1 MIRRPLCTACILF
14 LIVQAVRVCVFQ
26 CAEDQKPSALE
37 SAVSE
42 GTRLTLTGTV
52 DRIEEKNKVTAL
64 VLEDNAVS
72 ASGQQI
78 SEPSILV
85 YINPD
90 EIQKKINIG
99 NVIQVEGE
107 ASFFERARN
116 PGNFDQRSYYQKQGI
131 HVLVWAESL
140 SVRSEQTDRIRESLS
155 GLRARWKGMLTECL
169 GEYYGNTMS
178 AILLGEKSGLDAEMK
193 KMYQKNGIGHLLA
206 ISGLHMSFIGMGVYG
221 ALRRIGLGF
230 VPAGLL
236 GGGVLVLYTLMIGA
250 GVSSLRA
257 LIMFL
262 VRIGADMT
270 GRDYDLPTSLSL
282 AAAVICAWQPLYI
295 TDAGFQLSFGAILGI
310 WLLNPVFTEM
320 FRCGQMFRCGRED
333 RGGKVSSVFCALKKK
348 LLESVSSSLA
358 VNLFLSGP
366 LLYFYFEVPPYS
378 VILNILVIPVM
389 PLAMGAGLGGL
400 AAGMVLPSAGGAVLQ
415 VCRAVLWLY
424 DMACGAA
431 GKLPGSRIVTG
442 KPGLAW
448 LAVYY
453 AVTASVCAVF
463 FRMAE
468 ARRKKERE
476 DTNGG
481 ERVIRPEQRQGG
493 GSKRNG
499 RAQPV
504 PGYITLTMRLSGVV
518 LLAFAAVMVLLCRGS
533 YTWKPGTEI
542 TVLDVGQG
550 DGIHIRGPEGENLFI
565 DGGSSD
571 VSSVGTYRIEPYL
584 LSCAVEEL
592 DYVFLTHGDEDH
604 INGMTELLEGQELGV
619 RIRNLVLPPEE
630 YLDEKLAGISRA
642 AARNGTRV
650 VTIQAGQ
657 SLRNGDTDLEITC
670 LGPECGT
677 DMGPGNGA
685 SLVLGARYGAFG
697 MLLTGDVEL
706 EGERSLVNSGR
717 LGRYP
722 VLKAAHHGSKNS
734 GTEEFLQIVKPAA
747 AVISAGKDNRY
758 GHPHEETLE
767 RLTDAGC
774 MICSTQECG
783 AVMLRS
789 DGSSLQIE
797 SFLE

>member
-64 VLEDNAVS
+64 FLEDNAVS

-90 EIQKKINIG
+90 EIKKKINIG

-116 PGNFDQRSYYQKQGI
+116 PGNFDQRSYYQKQSI

-140 SVRSEQTDRIRESLS
+140 SVRSEQTDRIREFLS

-320 FRCGQMFRCGRED
+320 FRCGQMFKCRRKAGA
-333 RGGKVSSVFCALKKK
+333 GNVSSVFCALKNK

-358 VNLFLSGP
+358 VNLFLLGP

-476 DTNGG
+476 NANGG
-481 ERVIRPEQRQGG
+481 EKVIRPEQRQGG
-493 GSKRNG
+493 GSKING

-504 PGYITLTMRLSGVV
+504 PGYITLTMRLLGVV

-533 YTWKPGTEI
+533 YTWRSGTEV

-550 DGIHIRGPEGENLFI
+550 DGIHIRGPEGENFFI

-584 LSCAVEEL
+584 LNCAVEEL

-630 YLDEKLAGISRA
+630 YLDEKLAGIGRT

-650 VTIQAGQ
+650 VTIEAGQ

-670 LGPECGT
+670 LGPECGAG
-677 DMGPGNGA
+677 MEPGNGA

-706 EGERSLVNSGR
+706 EGEQNLVNSGR

-722 VLKAAHHGSKNS
+722 VLKAAHHGSRNS
-734 GTEEFLQIVKPAA
+734 GTEEFLQIVKPAV
-747 AVISAGKDNRY
+747 AVISAGQDNRY

-767 RLTDAGC
+767 RLKDAGC

-783 AVMLRS
+783 AITLRS

-797 SFLE
+797 SFVE

>member
-64 VLEDNAVS
+64 FLEDNAVS

-140 SVRSEQTDRIRESLS
+140 SVRSEQTDRIREFLS

-333 RGGKVSSVFCALKKK
+333 RGGKVSSVFCALKK

-400 AAGMVLPSAGGAVLQ
+400 AAGMILPSAGGAVLQ

-504 PGYITLTMRLSGVV
+504 PGYITLTMRLSGAA

-533 YTWKPGTEI
+533 YTWRSGTKI

-783 AVMLRS
+783 AVTLRS

>member
-64 VLEDNAVS
+64 FLEDNAVS

-504 PGYITLTMRLSGVV
+504 PGYITLTMRLSGAA

>member
-64 VLEDNAVS
+64 FLEDNAVS

-140 SVRSEQTDRIRESLS
+140 SVRSEQTDRIREFLS

-333 RGGKVSSVFCALKKK
+333 RGGKVSSVFCALKK

-400 AAGMVLPSAGGAVLQ
+400 AAGMILPSAGGAVLQ

-504 PGYITLTMRLSGVV
+504 PGYITLTMRLSGAA

-533 YTWKPGTEI
+533 YTWKSGTEV

>member
-42 GTRLTLTGTV
+42 GTRFTLTGTV
-52 DRIEEKNKVTAL
+52 GRIEEKNKVTAL
-64 VLEDNAVS
+64 FLEDNAVS

-140 SVRSEQTDRIRESLS
+140 SVRSEQTDRIREFLS

-236 GGGVLVLYTLMIGA
+236 GGGVLILYTLMIGA

-333 RGGKVSSVFCALKKK
+333 RGGKVSSVFCALKK

-400 AAGMVLPSAGGAVLQ
+400 AAGMILPSAGGAVLQ

-630 YLDEKLAGISRA
+630 YLDEKLAGIGRT

-650 VTIQAGQ
+650 VTIEAGQ

-670 LGPECGT
+670 LGPACGT
-677 DMGPGNGA
+677 GMGPGNGA

-706 EGERSLVNSGR
+706 EGEQNLVNSGR

-722 VLKAAHHGSKNS
+722 VLKAAHHGSRNS
-734 GTEEFLQIVKPAA
+734 GTEEFLQIVKPAV

>member
-64 VLEDNAVS
+64 FLEDNAVS

-90 EIQKKINIG
+90 EIKKKINIG

-400 AAGMVLPSAGGAVLQ
+400 AAGMILPSAGGAVLQ

-774 MICSTQECG
+774 VICSTQECG

>member
-64 VLEDNAVS
+64 FLEDNAVS
-72 ASGQQI
+72 ATGQQI

-90 EIQKKINIG
+90 EIKKKINIG

-140 SVRSEQTDRIRESLS
+140 SVRSEQTDRIREFLS

-333 RGGKVSSVFCALKKK
+333 RGGKVSSVFCALKK

-400 AAGMVLPSAGGAVLQ
+400 AAGMILPSAGGAVLQ

-774 MICSTQECG
+774 VICSTQECG

>member
-64 VLEDNAVS
+64 FLEDNAVS

-90 EIQKKINIG
+90 EIKKKINIG

-140 SVRSEQTDRIRESLS
+140 SVRSEQTDRIREFLS

-295 TDAGFQLSFGAILGI
+295 TDTGFQLSFGAILGI

-333 RGGKVSSVFCALKKK
+333 RGGKVSSVFCALKK

-400 AAGMVLPSAGGAVLQ
+400 AAGMILPSAGGAVLQ

-504 PGYITLTMRLSGVV
+504 PGYITLTMRLSGAA

-533 YTWKPGTEI
+533 YTWKSGTEV

-550 DGIHIRGPEGENLFI
+550 DGIHIRGPEGENFFI

-571 VSSVGTYRIEPYL
+571 VSSVGTYRIKPYL
-584 LSCAVEEL
+584 LSSAVEEL

-604 INGMTELLEGQELGV
+604 INGMAELLEDQELGV

-630 YLDEKLAGISRA
+630 YLDEKLAGIGHT

-650 VTIQAGQ
+650 VTIEAGQ

-677 DMGPGNGA
+677 GMGPGNGA

-706 EGERSLVNSGR
+706 EGEQSLVNSGR

-722 VLKAAHHGSKNS
+722 VLKAAHHGSRNS
-734 GTEEFLQIVKPAA
+734 GTEEFLQIVKPAV
-747 AVISAGKDNRY
+747 AVISAGIENRY

-767 RLTDAGC
+767 RLKNAGC
-774 MICSTQECG
+774 VICSTQECG

>member
-64 VLEDNAVS
+64 FLEDNAVS
-72 ASGQQI
+72 ALGQQI

-90 EIQKKINIG
+90 EIKKKINIG

-504 PGYITLTMRLSGVV
+504 PGYITLTMRLSGAA

-533 YTWKPGTEI
+533 YTWKSGTEV

-584 LSCAVEEL
+584 LSCGVEEL

-604 INGMTELLEGQELGV
+604 INGMAELLEGQELGV

-630 YLDEKLAGISRA
+630 YLDEKLAGIGRA

-650 VTIQAGQ
+650 VTIEAGQ

-677 DMGPGNGA
+677 DMGP
-685 SLVLGARYGAFG
+685 LYWARG
-697 MLLTGDVEL
+697 MEHSGCCSQGTWNWKGSRTLSTA
-706 EGERSLVNSGR
+706 EGWGGIRS
-717 LGRYP
+717 
-722 VLKAAHHGSKNS
+722 
-734 GTEEFLQIVKPAA
+734 
-747 AVISAGKDNRY
+747 
-758 GHPHEETLE
+758 
-767 RLTDAGC
+767 
-774 MICSTQECG
+774 
-783 AVMLRS
+783 
-789 DGSSLQIE
+789 
-797 SFLE
+797 

>member
-64 VLEDNAVS
+64 FLEDNAVS

-140 SVRSEQTDRIRESLS
+140 SVRSEQTDRIREFLS

-333 RGGKVSSVFCALKKK
+333 RGGKVSSVFCALKK

-400 AAGMVLPSAGGAVLQ
+400 AAGMILPSAGGAVLQ

-533 YTWKPGTEI
+533 YTWKPGTEV

-783 AVMLRS
+783 AVTLRS

>member
-1 MIRRPLCTACILF
+1 
-14 LIVQAVRVCVFQ
+14 
-26 CAEDQKPSALE
+26 
-37 SAVSE
+37 
-42 GTRLTLTGTV
+42 
-52 DRIEEKNKVTAL
+52 
-64 VLEDNAVS
+64 
-72 ASGQQI
+72 
-78 SEPSILV
+78 
-85 YINPD
+85 
-90 EIQKKINIG
+90 
-99 NVIQVEGE
+99 
-107 ASFFERARN
+107 
-116 PGNFDQRSYYQKQGI
+116 
-131 HVLVWAESL
+131 
-140 SVRSEQTDRIRESLS
+140 
-155 GLRARWKGMLTECL
+155 
-169 GEYYGNTMS
+169 
-178 AILLGEKSGLDAEMK
+178 
-193 KMYQKNGIGHLLA
+193 
-206 ISGLHMSFIGMGVYG
+206 MSFIGMGVYG

-320 FRCGQMFRCGRED
+320 FRCGQMFKCRRKAGA
-333 RGGKVSSVFCALKKK
+333 GNVSSVFCALKNK

-358 VNLFLSGP
+358 VNLFLLGP

-400 AAGMVLPSAGGAVLQ
+400 AAGMVMPSAGGAVLQ

-476 DTNGG
+476 NANGG
-481 ERVIRPEQRQGG
+481 EKVIRPEQRQGG
-493 GSKRNG
+493 GSKING

-533 YTWKPGTEI
+533 YTWRSGTEV

-604 INGMTELLEGQELGV
+604 INGMAELLEGQELGV

-630 YLDEKLAGISRA
+630 YLDEKLAGIGRA

-650 VTIQAGQ
+650 VTIEAGQ

-670 LGPECGT
+670 LGPACGT
-677 DMGPGNGA
+677 GMGPGNGA

-706 EGERSLVNSGR
+706 EGEQNLVNSGR

-722 VLKAAHHGSKNS
+722 VLKAAHHGSRNS
-734 GTEEFLQIVKPAA
+734 GTEEFLQIVKPAV
-747 AVISAGKDNRY
+747 AVISAGQDNRY

-767 RLTDAGC
+767 RLKDAGC

-783 AVMLRS
+783 AITLRS

-797 SFLE
+797 SFVE

>member
-64 VLEDNAVS
+64 FLEDNAVS
-72 ASGQQI
+72 ATGQQI

-140 SVRSEQTDRIRESLS
+140 SVRSEQTDRIREFLS

-333 RGGKVSSVFCALKKK
+333 RGGKVSSVFCALKK

-400 AAGMVLPSAGGAVLQ
+400 AAGMILPSAGGAVLQ

-504 PGYITLTMRLSGVV
+504 PGYITLTMRLSGAA

-533 YTWKPGTEI
+533 YTWKSGTEV

-550 DGIHIRGPEGENLFI
+550 DGIHIRGPEGENFFI

-584 LSCAVEEL
+584 LSCGVEEL

-706 EGERSLVNSGR
+706 EGEQNLVNSGR

-722 VLKAAHHGSKNS
+722 VLKAAHHGSRNS

-774 MICSTQECG
+774 VICSTQECG

>member
-64 VLEDNAVS
+64 FLEDNAVS

-90 EIQKKINIG
+90 EIKKKINIG

-140 SVRSEQTDRIRESLS
+140 SVRSEQTDRIREFLS

-333 RGGKVSSVFCALKKK
+333 RGGKVSSVFCALKK

-431 GKLPGSRIVTG
+431 GMLPGSRIVTG

-476 DTNGG
+476 DTDGG

-533 YTWKPGTEI
+533 YTWRSGTEV

-584 LSCAVEEL
+584 LSCGVEEL

-604 INGMTELLEGQELGV
+604 INGMAELLEGQELGV

-630 YLDEKLAGISRA
+630 YLDEKLAGIGRA

-650 VTIQAGQ
+650 VTIEAGQ

-706 EGERSLVNSGR
+706 EGEQNLVNSGR

-722 VLKAAHHGSKNS
+722 VLKAAHHGSRNS

-747 AVISAGKDNRY
+747 AVISAGIENRY

-767 RLTDAGC
+767 RLKDAGC
-774 MICSTQECG
+774 VICSTQECG

>member
-64 VLEDNAVS
+64 FLEDNAVS

-140 SVRSEQTDRIRESLS
+140 SVRSEQTDRIREFLS

-504 PGYITLTMRLSGVV
+504 PGYITLTMRLSGAA

-533 YTWKPGTEI
+533 YTWKSGTEV

-550 DGIHIRGPEGENLFI
+550 DGIHIRGPEGENFFI

-584 LSCAVEEL
+584 LSCGVEEL

-630 YLDEKLAGISRA
+630 YLDEKLAGIGHT

-650 VTIQAGQ
+650 VTIEAGQ

-685 SLVLGARYGAFG
+685 SLVLGSRHGAFG

-706 EGERSLVNSGR
+706 EGEQNLVNSGR

-722 VLKAAHHGSKNS
+722 VLKAAHHGSRNS

>member
-52 DRIEEKNKVTAL
+52 GRIEEKNKVTAL
-64 VLEDNAVS
+64 FLEDNAVS

-140 SVRSEQTDRIRESLS
+140 SVRSGQTDRIREFLS

-348 LLESVSSSLA
+348 LLESVSSSVA

-504 PGYITLTMRLSGVV
+504 PGYITLTMRLSGAA

-533 YTWKPGTEI
+533 YTWKSGTEV

-630 YLDEKLAGISRA
+630 YLDEKLAGIGRT

-706 EGERSLVNSGR
+706 EGEQNLVNSGR

-722 VLKAAHHGSKNS
+722 VLKAAHHGSRNS
-734 GTEEFLQIVKPAA
+734 GTEEFLQIVKPAV

>member
-26 CAEDQKPSALE
+26 CAEHQKPSALE

-64 VLEDNAVS
+64 FLEDNAVS

-90 EIQKKINIG
+90 EIKKKINIG

-504 PGYITLTMRLSGVV
+504 PGYIILTMRLSGAA

-533 YTWKPGTEI
+533 YTWKSGTEV

-550 DGIHIRGPEGENLFI
+550 DGIHIRGPEGENFFI

-571 VSSVGTYRIEPYL
+571 VSSVGSYRIEPYL
-584 LSCAVEEL
+584 LSCGVEEL

-630 YLDEKLAGISRA
+630 YLDEKLAGIGHT

-650 VTIQAGQ
+650 VTIEAGQ

-706 EGERSLVNSGR
+706 EGEQNLVNSGR

-722 VLKAAHHGSKNS
+722 VLKAAHHGSRNS
-734 GTEEFLQIVKPAA
+734 GTEEFLQIVKPAV

>member
-64 VLEDNAVS
+64 FLEDNAVS
-72 ASGQQI
+72 ATGQQI

-178 AILLGEKSGLDAEMK
+178 AILLGEKSGLDEEMK

-504 PGYITLTMRLSGVV
+504 PGYITLTMRLSGAA
-518 LLAFAAVMVLLCRGS
+518 LLAFTAVMVLLCRGS
-533 YTWKPGTEI
+533 YTWKSGTEV

-550 DGIHIRGPEGENLFI
+550 DGIHIRGPEGENFFI

-584 LSCAVEEL
+584 LSCGVEEL

-630 YLDEKLAGISRA
+630 YLDEKLAGIGHT

-650 VTIQAGQ
+650 VTIEAGQ

-685 SLVLGARYGAFG
+685 SLVLGARHGAFG

-706 EGERSLVNSGR
+706 EGEQNLVNSGR

-722 VLKAAHHGSKNS
+722 VLKAAHHGSRNS

>member
-52 DRIEEKNKVTAL
+52 GRIEEKNKVTAL
-64 VLEDNAVS
+64 FLEDNAVS

-140 SVRSEQTDRIRESLS
+140 SVRSEQTDRIREFLS

-333 RGGKVSSVFCALKKK
+333 RGGKVSSVFCALKK

-400 AAGMVLPSAGGAVLQ
+400 AAGMILPSAGGAVLQ

-518 LLAFAAVMVLLCRGS
+518 LLVFAAVMVLLCRGS
-533 YTWKPGTEI
+533 YTWKSGTEV

-550 DGIHIRGPEGENLFI
+550 DGIHIRGPEGENFFI

-630 YLDEKLAGISRA
+630 YLDEKLAGIGHT

-650 VTIQAGQ
+650 VTIEAGQ

-706 EGERSLVNSGR
+706 EGEQNLVNSGR

-722 VLKAAHHGSKNS
+722 VLKAAHHGSRNS

-774 MICSTQECG
+774 VICSTQECG

>member
-1 MIRRPLCTACILF
+1 
-14 LIVQAVRVCVFQ
+14 
-26 CAEDQKPSALE
+26 
-37 SAVSE
+37 
-42 GTRLTLTGTV
+42 
-52 DRIEEKNKVTAL
+52 
-64 VLEDNAVS
+64 
-72 ASGQQI
+72 
-78 SEPSILV
+78 
-85 YINPD
+85 
-90 EIQKKINIG
+90 
-99 NVIQVEGE
+99 
-107 ASFFERARN
+107 
-116 PGNFDQRSYYQKQGI
+116 
-131 HVLVWAESL
+131 
-140 SVRSEQTDRIRESLS
+140 
-155 GLRARWKGMLTECL
+155 
-169 GEYYGNTMS
+169 
-178 AILLGEKSGLDAEMK
+178 
-193 KMYQKNGIGHLLA
+193 
-206 ISGLHMSFIGMGVYG
+206 MSFIGMGVYG

-236 GGGVLVLYTLMIGA
+236 GGGVLILYTLMIGA

-320 FRCGQMFRCGRED
+320 FRCGQMFKCRRKAGA
-333 RGGKVSSVFCALKKK
+333 GNVSSVFCALKNK

-442 KPGLAW
+442 KPSLAW

-476 DTNGG
+476 NANGG

-504 PGYITLTMRLSGVV
+504 PGYITLTMRLSGAA

-533 YTWKPGTEI
+533 YTWRSGTEI

-584 LSCAVEEL
+584 LSCGVEEL

-604 INGMTELLEGQELGV
+604 INGMAELLEGQELGV

-630 YLDEKLAGISRA
+630 YLDEKLVGISRT

-670 LGPECGT
+670 LGPECGAG
-677 DMGPGNGA
+677 MEPGNGA

-706 EGERSLVNSGR
+706 EGEQNLVNSGISV
-717 LGRYP
+717 G
-722 VLKAAHHGSKNS
+722 LK
-734 GTEEFLQIVKPAA
+734 
-747 AVISAGKDNRY
+747 
-758 GHPHEETLE
+758 
-767 RLTDAGC
+767 
-774 MICSTQECG
+774 
-783 AVMLRS
+783 
-789 DGSSLQIE
+789 
-797 SFLE
+797 

>member
-42 GTRLTLTGTV
+42 GTRFTLTGTV
-52 DRIEEKNKVTAL
+52 GRIEEKNKVTAL
-64 VLEDNAVS
+64 FLEDNAVS

-140 SVRSEQTDRIRESLS
+140 SVRSEQTDRIREFLS

-333 RGGKVSSVFCALKKK
+333 RGGKVSSVFCALKK

-400 AAGMVLPSAGGAVLQ
+400 AAGMILPSAGGAVLQ

-630 YLDEKLAGISRA
+630 YLDEKLAGIGRT

-650 VTIQAGQ
+650 VTIEAGQ

-670 LGPECGT
+670 LGPACGT
-677 DMGPGNGA
+677 GMGPGNGA

-706 EGERSLVNSGR
+706 EGEQNLVNSGR

-722 VLKAAHHGSKNS
+722 VLKAAHHGSRNS
-734 GTEEFLQIVKPAA
+734 GTEEFLQIVKPAV

>member
-1 MIRRPLCTACILF
+1 MIRRPLCMVCILF
-14 LIVQAVRVCVFQ
+14 LAVQAVRAGIFQ
-26 CAEDQKPSALE
+26 CAEDQRPSALE

-42 GTRLTLTGTV
+42 GTQLALTGTV
-52 DRIEEKNKVTAL
+52 SRIEEKNKVTAL
-64 VLEDNAVS
+64 YLEDNAVS
-72 ASGQQI
+72 ALGQQI
-78 SEPSILV
+78 NEPNILV

-90 EIQKKINIG
+90 QIQKKINIG
-99 NVIQVEGE
+99 NVIQVDGE
-107 ASFFERARN
+107 ASLFEQARN

-140 SVRSEQTDRIRESLS
+140 SVRSEQTDRIREFLS
-155 GLRARWKGMLTECL
+155 GLRAQWKGMLTEHL

-320 FRCGQMFRCGRED
+320 FRCGQMFKCRRKAGA
-333 RGGKVSSVFCALKKK
+333 GNASSAFCALKNK

-358 VNLFLSGP
+358 VNLFLLGP

-415 VCRAVLWLY
+415 ACRAVLWLY
-424 DMACGAA
+424 DMACSAA
-431 GKLPGSRIVTG
+431 GKLPCSRIVTG
-442 KPGLAW
+442 KPGMAW

-453 AVTASVCAVF
+453 AAIAAVCAVF
-463 FRMAE
+463 FFMAE
-468 ARRKKERE
+468 KRRKRERE
-476 DTNGG
+476 KACIG
-481 ERVIRPEQRQGG
+481 ENVIRPEQRQS
-493 GSKRNG
+493 GSMKNKG
-499 RAQPV
+499 REQTLPDPAS
-504 PGYITLTMRLSGVV
+504 LTMRLSGIV
-518 LLAFAAVMVLLCRGS
+518 LLVFATVMTLLCRGS
-533 YTWKPGTEI
+533 YTLRSGTEV

-550 DGIHIRGPEGENLFI
+550 DGIHIRGPEGENFFI

-584 LSCAVEEL
+584 LSCAVEKL

-604 INGMTELLEGQELGV
+604 INGMAELLEGQELGV

-630 YLDEKLAGISRA
+630 YLDEKLAGIGRT

-650 VTIQAGQ
+650 VTIEAGQ

-677 DMGPGNGA
+677 GMGPGNGA

-706 EGERSLVNSGR
+706 EGEQNLVNSGR

-722 VLKAAHHGSKNS
+722 VLKAAHHGSRNS
-734 GTEEFLQIVKPAA
+734 GTEEFLQIVKPAV
-747 AVISAGKDNRY
+747 AVISAGQDNRY

-767 RLTDAGC
+767 RLKNAGC
-774 MICSTQECG
+774 VICSTQECG

>member
-26 CAEDQKPSALE
+26 CAEDQKPSA
-37 SAVSE
+37 
-42 GTRLTLTGTV
+42 TLTGTV

-64 VLEDNAVS
+64 FLEDNAVS

-140 SVRSEQTDRIRESLS
+140 SVRSEQTDRIREFLS

-310 WLLNPVFTEM
+310 WLLTPVLAEM

-504 PGYITLTMRLSGVV
+504 PGYITLTMRLSGAA

-533 YTWKPGTEI
+533 YTWKPGTEV

-550 DGIHIRGPEGENLFI
+550 DGIHIRGPEGENFFI

-584 LSCAVEEL
+584 LSCGVEEL

-630 YLDEKLAGISRA
+630 YLDEKLAGIGHT

-650 VTIQAGQ
+650 VTIEAGQ

-706 EGERSLVNSGR
+706 EGEQNLVNSGR

-722 VLKAAHHGSKNS
+722 VLKAAHHGSRNS
-734 GTEEFLQIVKPAA
+734 GTEEFLQIVKPAV

>member
-64 VLEDNAVS
+64 FLEDNAVS

-90 EIQKKINIG
+90 EIKKKINIG

-178 AILLGEKSGLDAEMK
+178 AILLGEKSGLDEEMK

-504 PGYITLTMRLSGVV
+504 PGYITLTMRLSGAA
-518 LLAFAAVMVLLCRGS
+518 LLAFTAVMVLLCRGS
-533 YTWKPGTEI
+533 YTWKSGTEV

-550 DGIHIRGPEGENLFI
+550 DGIHIRGPEGENFFI

-584 LSCAVEEL
+584 LSCGVEEL

-630 YLDEKLAGISRA
+630 YLDEKLAGIGHT

-650 VTIQAGQ
+650 VTIEAGQ

-685 SLVLGARYGAFG
+685 SLVLGARHGAFG

-706 EGERSLVNSGR
+706 EGEQNLVNSGR

-722 VLKAAHHGSKNS
+722 VLKAAHHGSRNS

>member
-14 LIVQAVRVCVFQ
+14 LVVQAVRVCVFQ
-26 CAEDQKPSALE
+26 CAEDQRPSALE

-52 DRIEEKNKVTAL
+52 SRIEEKNKVTA
-64 VLEDNAVS
+64 VYLEDNAVS
-72 ASGQQI
+72 ALGQQI
-78 SEPSILV
+78 SEPNILV

-90 EIQKKINIG
+90 QIQKKINIG
-99 NVIQVEGE
+99 NGIQVEGE
-107 ASFFERARN
+107 VSLFEQARN

-131 HVLVWAESL
+131 HVLVWAESVA
-140 SVRSEQTDRIRESLS
+140 VRSEQTDRIREFLS
-155 GLRARWKGMLTECL
+155 GLRMRCKNMLTEHL

-178 AILLGEKSGLDAEMK
+178 AILLGEKGGLDAEMK
-193 KMYQKNGIGHLLA
+193 KLYQKNGIGHLLA
-206 ISGLHMSFIGMGVYG
+206 ISGLHMSFIGMGIYG

-230 VPAGLL
+230 VPAGIL
-236 GGGVLVLYTLMIGA
+236 GGGVLILYTLMIGA

-262 VRIGADMT
+262 VRIGADVT

-295 TDAGFQLSFGAILGI
+295 IDAGFLLSFGAILGI
-310 WLLNPVFTEM
+310 WLLNPVLAELF
-320 FRCGQMFRCGRED
+320 GCGRED
-333 RGGKVSSVFCALKKK
+333 GAGSSSSVFFALRKK

-358 VNLFLSGP
+358 VNLFLLGP

-378 VILNILVIPVM
+378 VFLNIVVIPIM

-400 AAGMVLPSAGGAVLQ
+400 AVGMALPSFGGAVLQ
-415 VCRAVLWLY
+415 ICRAVLWLY
-424 DMACGAA
+424 DAVCSAA

-442 KPGLAW
+442 KPGMVW

-453 AVTASVCAVF
+453 AVIAAVCIAF

-468 ARRKKERE
+468 VRRKRAQE
-476 DTNGG
+476 TAHAGG
-481 ERVIRPEQRQGG
+481 KVIYPEQSQRGR
-493 GSKRNG
+493 SKRNESTHP
-499 RAQPV
+499 APV
-504 PGYITLTMRLSGVV
+504 YIGLTMRLSGGV
-518 LLAFAAVMVLLCRGS
+518 LLIIAVFMTILCRGG
-533 YTWKPGTEI
+533 YTWQTKAAV

-550 DGIHIRGPEGENLFI
+550 DGIHIQSPEGENLFV

-571 VSSVGTYRIEPYL
+571 VSSVGVYRIEPYL
-584 LSCAVEEL
+584 LSSAVEEL

-604 INGMTELLEGQELGV
+604 ISGMAELLEDQELGI
-619 RIRNLVLPPEE
+619 RIRNLVLPSGE
-630 YLDEKLAGISRA
+630 YLDEKLIGISQTA
-642 AARNGTRV
+642 VRNGTRV
-650 VTIQAGQ
+650 VTIRAGQ
-657 SLRNGDTDLEITC
+657 SLKSGNTDFEITC
-670 LGPECGT
+670 LGPECGA
-677 DMGPGNGA
+677 GVEPGNGA
-685 SLVLGARYGAFG
+685 SLVLGLRYGAFG

-706 EGERSLVNSGR
+706 EGEQNLVNSGR
-717 LGRYP
+717 LEQYP

-734 GTEEFLQIVKPAA
+734 GTEEFLQIVKPAV

-758 GHPHEETLE
+758 GHPHEETVE

-774 MICSTQECG
+774 VIYSTQECG

-797 SFLE
+797 SFLEGKAK

>member
-42 GTRLTLTGTV
+42 GTRFTLTGTV
-52 DRIEEKNKVTAL
+52 GRIEEKNKVTAL
-64 VLEDNAVS
+64 FLEDNAVS

-140 SVRSEQTDRIRESLS
+140 SVRSEQTDRIREFLS
-155 GLRARWKGMLTECL
+155 ELRARWKGMLTECL

-236 GGGVLVLYTLMIGA
+236 GGGVLILYTLMIGA

-333 RGGKVSSVFCALKKK
+333 RGGKVSSVFCALKK

-400 AAGMVLPSAGGAVLQ
+400 AAGMILPSAGGAVLQ

-504 PGYITLTMRLSGVV
+504 PGYITLTMRLSGAV

-533 YTWKPGTEI
+533 YTWKSGTEV

-550 DGIHIRGPEGENLFI
+550 DGIHIRGPEGENFFI

-630 YLDEKLAGISRA
+630 YLDEKLAGIGHT

-650 VTIQAGQ
+650 VTIEAGQ

>member
-64 VLEDNAVS
+64 FLEDNAVS

-90 EIQKKINIG
+90 EIKKKINIG

-389 PLAMGAGLGGL
+389 PFAMGAGLGGL

-504 PGYITLTMRLSGVV
+504 PGYITLTMRLSGAA

-533 YTWKPGTEI
+533 YTWKSGTEV

-550 DGIHIRGPEGENLFI
+550 DGIHIRGPEGENFFI

-584 LSCAVEEL
+584 LSCGVEEL

-630 YLDEKLAGISRA
+630 YLDEKLAGIGHT

-650 VTIQAGQ
+650 VTIEAGQ

-677 DMGPGNGA
+677 DMGPGNVA
-685 SLVLGARYGAFG
+685 SLVLGARHGAFG

-706 EGERSLVNSGR
+706 EGEQNLVNSGR

-722 VLKAAHHGSKNS
+722 VLKAAHHGSRNS